1 METVGVRELK
11 ENLSRYLKRVKSGE
25 SIVVTYRKKEIAVIV
40 PSGSETDEEK
50 LLQLIQRGV
59 AHWSGDKPK
68 GMRSRIVS
76 SGENVSEAVLE
87 DRR

>member
-1 METVGVRELK
+1 METVGVRQLK

-25 SIVVTYRKKEIAVIV
+25 SIVVTDRKREIAIIV
-40 PSGSETDEEK
+40 ASGKEADEEK
-50 LLQLIQRGV
+50 LLQLIQRGL
-59 AHWSGDKPK
+59 AHWSGGKPK

-76 SGENVSEAVLE
+76 SGKKVSEAVLE

>member
-1 METVGVRELK
+1 METVGVRQLK

-25 SIVVTYRKKEIAVIV
+25 SIVVTDRKREIAVIV
-40 PSGSETDEEK
+40 PSGRSTDEEK

-59 AHWSGDKPK
+59 VLWSGGKPK

-76 SGENVSEAVLE
+76 SGKKVSGAVLE